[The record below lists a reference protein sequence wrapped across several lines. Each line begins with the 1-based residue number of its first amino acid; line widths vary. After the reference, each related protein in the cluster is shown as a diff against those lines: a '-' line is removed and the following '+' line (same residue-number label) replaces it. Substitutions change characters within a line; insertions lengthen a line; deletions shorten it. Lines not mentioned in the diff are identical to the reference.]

1 MENLEFYERARVVP
15 EEAKKEIK
23 AGRLKGFTDINPMW
37 RIKKLTELFGPCGIG
52 WYASIDKQWVEQVG
66 NEICAFINISLYVRC
81 GEEWS
86 KPIAGTG
93 GSKLAAQEK
102 SGVYISDE
110 CYKMAYTDA
119 LSVACKSLG
128 IGADVYF
135 AKDQTKYSAGPPAPE
150 KISEEQLKQIFVEMD
165 RTGTTDGQVRYAFKL
180 KNLSDMDTEQFSKC
194 MEMFRNTPDRI
205 TPEQVEQAAEES
217 QFK

>member
-66 NEICAFINISLYVRC
+66 NEICAFVNISLYVRC

-135 AKDQTKYSAGPPAPE
+135 AKDQTKYNAEPPAPE
-150 KISEEQLKQIFVEMD
+150 KISEEQLKQIFAEMD
-165 RTGTTDGQVRYAFKL
+165 RTGITDRKLRYHYRL
-180 KNLSDMDTEQFSKC
+180 NNLADMNTEQFENC
-194 MEMFRNTPDRI
+194 MTNFANTPSQI
-205 TPEQVEQAAEES
+205 PPEQVEKVSE
-217 QFK
+217 